1 MFVYNKQWFGGK
13 INRAVAFMLS
23 ATLLC
28 GISGCSQNEEF
39 VSDDKSSLA
48 DISAD
53 KNETGFDIEKVRKN
67 IVIKGQKIEI
77 PMKLKDLPKGWSYK
91 LYDENDV
98 YLRENQFLATMFYND
113 EEMYIA
119 TLENYYE
126 SKPQES
132 IIYNLT
138 IYDSDCSIDGLT
150 PQLSTKQ
157 DVVDRYGESLADVSR
172 DDYYSYGIVNG
183 ENKLGG
189 RLNNHSLGLRF
200 TEDDI
205 IKSISI
211 TYADLDKQY

>member
-1 MFVYNKQWFGGK
+1 MFINDKKRFGGK
-13 INRAVAFMLS
+13 INRTVAFMLS

-28 GISGCSQNEEF
+28 GMSGCSQNEEF
-39 VSDDKSSLA
+39 VSDDKSSLT

-138 IYDSDCSIDGLT
+138 IYDSDCSIGGLT

-157 DVVDRYGESLADVSR
+157 DVVDRYGEPLADVSR

-189 RLNNHSLGLRF
+189 RLNNHSLGVRF